1 METNARRYHGKAPGE
16 LDWTDAQRQKRA
28 VAEYLAGLE
37 AEAQVQEDGN
47 SRDGSSGGNSTAA
60 SDRKSSK
67 VISPSTLGFRF
78 ADHACRFI

>member
-1 METNARRYHGKAPGE
+1 MPGA

-37 AEAQVQEDGN
+37 AEARVQEDGN
-47 SRDGSSGGNSTAA
+47 SRDGGSGGKSTAA
-60 SDRKSSK
+60 SYRKSSK